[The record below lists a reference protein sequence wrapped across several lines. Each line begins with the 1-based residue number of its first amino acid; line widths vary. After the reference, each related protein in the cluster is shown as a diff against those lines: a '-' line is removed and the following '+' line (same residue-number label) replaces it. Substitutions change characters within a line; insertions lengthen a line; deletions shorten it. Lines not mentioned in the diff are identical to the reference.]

1 MSPRIRSA
9 FAFCAAAA
17 FAAGLAVLP
26 AGAASADDAPG
37 AEAHEAAAPTAE
49 NVRRFL
55 DERVPEILAEHQ
67 VPGAAVAVVAD
78 GEQVHAG
85 GYGEADV
92 AEGTPVDPEGTSFP
106 MASVSKS
113 FTATAV
119 LQLVDEGR
127 LDLHADVNEYLPEDA
142 RVPDTYPGEPITL
155 HHLLTHTAGFED
167 SIEGMAAPS
176 REGLLPLADYA
187 SRYQPARVY
196 PPGRFIAYSN
206 YGTTLAG
213 LAVQEVSGTPF
224 NDYLARNVFEPL
236 GMSRSGFAAPDEA
249 AQAFTTPTLYADSP
263 ETTAAPMYVNQGP
276 AGEGWAT
283 AADMSRFMLALL
295 NGGELDGERVLSA
308 ESTEAMLAHQADLHP
323 ELTGAGYGTW
333 DRFWNGPRVVGHSGD
348 LDGAHSEYAL
358 VPELDL
364 GVYAVVNGDGLA
376 ENPLKDARARIIDAV
391 LTEFAGTTGA
401 PEPAAAAEVDLD
413 RYAGTYTTTRTS
425 TSEPSAAM
433 VVMDQM
439 SVSVTG
445 DGRLRTVNAIFG
457 EQTWTPV
464 GDGVFRSA
472 EGEQLAFA
480 EDGGEVIGL
489 GLDAIPSQDYE
500 RRAWYEA
507 PTPHF
512 AAAGAALVVM
522 LTVLAWPVT
531 ALVRRLRGRTRPTTA
546 AARAASAAAGLAVLV
561 VVAFAGYLVY
571 LLSSNYAFTWAMFT
585 GSPMLTVPLAV
596 AAVVTVPVLVGVAA
610 AWIRRWWTVAG
621 RIHFTLVAASLTV
634 FLNVAATYGLVW
646 TPPV

>member
-1 MSPRIRSA
+1 M
-9 FAFCAAAA
+9 
-17 FAAGLAVLP
+17 AVLP
-26 AGAASADDAPG
+26 AGAAAADDSPG

-55 DERVPEILAEHQ
+55 DERVPELLREHQ

-92 AEGTPVDPEGTSFP
+92 AEGTPVDPEATSFP

-127 LDLHADVNEYLPEDA
+127 LDLDADVNTYLPEDA
-142 RVPDTYPGEPITL
+142 RLPDTYPGKPVTL

-167 SIEGMAAPS
+167 SVEGMAAPS
-176 REGLLPLADYA
+176 AEGLLPLAEYA
-187 SRYQPARVY
+187 ARYQPARVY

-213 LAVQEVSGTPF
+213 LVVQEVSGTPF
-224 NDYLARNVFEPL
+224 NDYLDRHVFGPL
-236 GMSRSGFAAPDEA
+236 GMARSGFADPDEA
-249 AQAFTTPTLYADSP
+249 GRRFTLPTLYADSP

-295 NGGELDGERVLSA
+295 NGGELDGERVLSP
-308 ESTEAMLAHQADLHP
+308 ESAEAMLAHQADLHP

-364 GVYAVVNGDGLA
+364 GVYVVVNGDGVA
-376 ENPLKDARARIIDAV
+376 ENPLKDARARIVDAV

-401 PEPAAAAEVDLD
+401 PVVEPAADVDLD

-425 TSEPSAAM
+425 RSEPSAAM

-439 SVSVTG
+439 SVAVTG
-445 DGRLRTVNAIFG
+445 DGRLRTTNAIFG
-457 EQTWTPV
+457 EQYWTPV
-464 GDGVFRSA
+464 GDGVFRS
-472 EGEQLAFA
+472 EQGERLAFA
-480 EDGGEVIGL
+480 EHGGEVAGL
-489 GLDAIPSQDYE
+489 GLDSIPSQDYE

-512 AAAGAALVVM
+512 AAAGIALVVM
-522 LTVLAWPVT
+522 LTALAWPLT
-531 ALVRRLRGRTRPTTA
+531 ALVRRLRGRTRPTPA
-546 AARAASAAAGLAVLV
+546 AARAATLAAGLAVLV
-561 VVAFAGYLVY
+561 VFGFAGYLVY
-571 LLSSNYAFTWAMFT
+571 LLSSGYAFTWAMFT
-585 GSPMLTVPLAV
+585 GSPMLTVPMAV
-596 AAVVTVPVLVGVAA
+596 AAVIAVPVLVGVAA
-610 AWIRRWWTVAG
+610 AWIRGWWTLAG
-621 RIHFTLVAASLTV
+621 RVHFTLVAAALTV
-634 FLNVAATYGLVW
+634 VVNVAGAYGLLW